1 VGIPEHPTSC
11 SVATTNVADH
21 IANGVQRAIAELGD
35 GHGMAEV
42 GGVIPPSCGV
52 ISGTDPRSGAPFV
65 NQIFLG
71 FGAGAAAPET
81 DAWITIAHVG
91 NAGLCY
97 QDSIEVDEMVFP
109 ITVKGRHFIT
119 DSGGAGRQRGGAG
132 AFVEFGPV
140 EGCLLEVGYVS
151 NGAVNPANGARG
163 GCTGALAGQY
173 RRKHNGELEA
183 LAACAQVAVAPG
195 ETMVSISAGG
205 GGYAEPCAREP
216 ERVAHDVRERWV
228 SPEAARDIFRVA
240 LDAAGNVYEA
250 GTRRL
255 RADAPEDAG
264 VRVQDAAE

>member
-1 VGIPEHPTSC
+1 
-11 SVATTNVADH
+11 
-21 IANGVQRAIAELGD
+21 
-35 GHGMAEV
+35 MAEV

-52 ISGTDPRSGAPFV
+52 ISGMDPRSGAPFV
-65 NQIFLG
+65 NQVFLG

-140 EGCLLEVGYVS
+140 DGCRLEVGYVS

-163 GCTGALAGQY
+163 GGPGAVARQY
-173 RRKHNGELEA
+173 RRNHNGELVA
-183 LAACAQVAVAPG
+183 LEACAQAAVAPG

-205 GGYAEPCAREP
+205 GGYAAPCAREP
-216 ERVAHDVRERWV
+216 ERVAHDVREKWV
-228 SPEAARDIFRVA
+228 SPEAARDIYRVA
-240 LDAAGNVYEA
+240 LDSAGNVDEA
-250 GTRRL
+250 ETRRL
-255 RADAPEDAG
+255 RAATATESGA
-264 VRVQDAAE
+264 RVQTAAE